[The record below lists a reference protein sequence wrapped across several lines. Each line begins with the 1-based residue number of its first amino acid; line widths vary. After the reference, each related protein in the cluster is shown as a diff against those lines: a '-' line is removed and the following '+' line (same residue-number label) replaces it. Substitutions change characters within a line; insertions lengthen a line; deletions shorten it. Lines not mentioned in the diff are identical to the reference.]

1 MHAHKQDKGIMSLPH
16 SAQASAPGAALDVA
30 GYYYYHHHNYI
41 YICRE
46 RGAYTIYIYIYMY
59 MYIYIYTYLTNFS
72 MNSKFQIQLGASK
85 AR

>member
-41 YICRE
+41 YIYVERE
-46 RGAYTIYIYIYMY
+46 VHIQYIYIYICICI
-59 MYIYIYTYLTNFS
+59 YIYIHTLPT
-72 MNSKFQIQLGASK
+72 LV
-85 AR
+85 